1 MVGTSFVGE
10 ELTFEE
16 AEEMAMLGYGVVRLE
31 KADAELIKD
40 ELETE
45 TNGEMVAL
53 HGPPGQTHL

>member
-45 TNGEMVAL
+45 NNGEMVAL